1 MSIASPHNSGCVQ
14 ERTLSR
20 LRLYTNTRQDRY
32 DQPVNRRSALFL
44 LLYVAAI
51 LYLSLYPWQFVPNPG
66 FGLHWVPLDT
76 RRTILD
82 AVLNVA
88 FYVPMGA
95 AAFLSLRKRGAFTFV
110 AALAFG
116 TLVSFIVEWTQL
128 SIPTRFGNLTD
139 LFCNSV
145 GTLLGVTAAFLA
157 GSPPVAR
164 RLGTL
169 SSPRVMLSG
178 LWVVWQAFLFLP
190 RYGPA
195 IDVTHVMVGVVVLA
209 LGVFR
214 WKIRA
219 AGPLL
224 LIWLIFEEL
233 RPFQFQSPPHPFSW
247 LPFES
252 WFVGALDSYYGI
264 LFGKLF
270 LYTGILWVERHSG
283 IRWIWALFA
292 PAAILAAGESAQR
305 YLPGR
310 TPETTDLVLLAS
322 GAVLLYLVE
331 PSEPLR

>member
-1 MSIASPHNSGCVQ
+1 
-14 ERTLSR
+14 
-20 LRLYTNTRQDRY
+20 
-32 DQPVNRRSALFL
+32 
-44 LLYVAAI
+44 
-51 LYLSLYPWQFVPNPG
+51 
-66 FGLHWVPLDT
+66 
-76 RRTILD
+76 
-82 AVLNVA
+82 
-88 FYVPMGA
+88 
-95 AAFLSLRKRGAFTFV
+95 
-110 AALAFG
+110 
-116 TLVSFIVEWTQL
+116 
-128 SIPTRFGNLTD
+128 
-139 LFCNSV
+139 
-145 GTLLGVTAAFLA
+145 
-157 GSPPVAR
+157 
-164 RLGTL
+164 
-169 SSPRVMLSG
+169 
-178 LWVVWQAFLFLP
+178 
-190 RYGPA
+190 
-195 IDVTHVMVGVVVLA
+195 
-209 LGVFR
+209 VFR